1 MSDLQGDHQRVK
13 LYNNYGGAEESQNS
27 IDFERRYMEKTV
39 EVLKLRYKIEEAQR
53 NLKVRPD

>member
-13 LYNNYGGAEESQNS
+13 LYNNYGGTEESQNS
-27 IDFERRYMEKTV
+27 IDFERRYREKTV